1 MTSAPRPAAAPAGPG
16 PDASDPRRW
25 KALAVCLIGSFM
37 VLLDVSI
44 VNVALK
50 SITDGIGASGAQIQW
65 VLSGYALTF
74 GLLLVPAGRW
84 GDVVGRRRMFVIGL
98 VAFTLA
104 SLACGAAPSATVLVV
119 ARLVQGLAGGMITPQ
134 VSGLIQQMFR
144 GADRGKAFGLL
155 GAVIGISTALGPVIG
170 GALIQVFGQTDGWR
184 WVFLVNLPIG
194 IAALPLAMKLIPGR
208 HPGPAGRRDYDP
220 VGVVLLGGAVVALLL
235 PFVQGQQWTGSAKW
249 SLVPLAAVLTVVFIL
264 WERRYLARGKEPLV
278 DLALVRLRSFS
289 FGSSMI
295 AAYFAGFTPLFFL
308 ITLLLQFGQGYS
320 ALAAGLV
327 TMPFA
332 VASGV
337 SAAVA
342 GRVVTRFGRPLVG
355 AGLLGVLAGYV
366 GIVLTVHLVPGSAV
380 GWALLPSLVVAGLG
394 SGLVISPN
402 QTITLSQVP
411 VEQGGTAGGLL
422 QVGQRI
428 GAAVGIAAVGSVF
441 YAQLEGSRG
450 EYGPA
455 LQSGLLVATG
465 FLLVASTV
473 AGLDIVVDRR
483 RSGSRRRAA
492 VAPAG

>member
-1 MTSAPRPAAAPAGPG
+1 
-16 PDASDPRRW
+16 
-25 KALAVCLIGSFM
+25 M

-50 SITDGIGASGAQIQW
+50 SITDGLGASGSQIQW

-84 GDVVGRRRMFVIGL
+84 GDVLGRRKMFMIGL

-104 SLACGAAPSATVLVV
+104 SLACGAAPTATVLVI

-134 VSGLIQQMFR
+134 VSALIQQMFR
-144 GADRGKAFGLL
+144 GAERGKAFGLL
-155 GAVIGISTALGPVIG
+155 GAVVGISTALGPVIG
-170 GALIQVFGQTDGWR
+170 GVLIQVFGETDGWR

-208 HPGPAGRRDYDP
+208 EGGPAGRRDYDP
-220 VGVVLLGGAVVALLL
+220 VGVLLLGLGVVALLL
-235 PFVQGQQWTGSAKW
+235 PFVQERQWTGSTKW
-249 SLVPLAAVLTVVFIL
+249 LLLPLAAALLVVFIL
-264 WERRYLARGKEPLV
+264 WERRYLAHGKEPLV
-278 DLALVRLRSFS
+278 DLKLFRLRSFS

-308 ITLLLQFGQGYS
+308 ITLLLQFGEGYS
-320 ALAAGLV
+320 ALMAGLV

-332 VASGV
+332 IASGV
-337 SAAVA
+337 AAAFA
-342 GRVVTRFGRPLVG
+342 GRVVHRFGRPLVG
-355 AGLLGVLAGYV
+355 VGLVGVVVGYLGIL
-366 GIVLTVHLVPGSAV
+366 LTVHLVPGTGI
-380 GWALLPSLVVAGLG
+380 GWALLPSLIVAGLG

-428 GAAVGIAAVGSVF
+428 GAAVGIAAVGSIF
-441 YAQLEGSRG
+441 YAQLDDSRG
-450 EYGPA
+450 DYPPA
-455 LQSGLLVATG
+455 LQGGLLVAIG
-465 FLLVASTV
+465 FLVVALAV
-473 AGLDIVVDRR
+473 AVLDIVIQKRR
-483 RSGSRRRAA
+483 TGTHAA
-492 VAPAG
+492 SLGG